1 MPPRI
6 WAFLSNR
13 PGDNAQ
19 VLALAEELGLPF
31 VTKPLRYSWRKRV
44 PRSSRRAS
52 LMTLSRKSRREQIF
66 APWPDLIILV
76 GPRAQPVA
84 RWVQRASG
92 GKTQLVLINHP
103 RAPASEFDLVFT
115 TRQYLPPSG
124 DNVRLLPVA
133 MSRFRSPLEPTEA
146 ERDWLAQLPRPHL
159 LLMIGGPT
167 RYWGLSPRY
176 MTAVAARLLARA
188 NKLGGSLIAAGSAR
202 TERSVLQALAS
213 RFAGRPNF
221 RLAIDVPRFQVLVDD
236 ADELFPTADSVSM
249 ISESIITGKPVG
261 IVPVEPKR
269 LARLV
274 LGGEKR
280 MATSRAR
287 DLRRFWNFLRG
298 EGLAGTIDE
307 PVASDVANPV
317 IAAAHEVRD
326 LLAQSTSAR

>member
-31 VTKPLRYSWRKRV
+31 VTKPLHYSWRKRM
-44 PRSSRRAS
+44 PRSGRRVS
-52 LMTLSRKSRREQIF
+52 LMTLTRKSRIEQIF
-66 APWPDLIILV
+66 PPWPDLIILV

-84 RWVQRASG
+84 RWVKKASG
-92 GKTQLVLINHP
+92 GKTRLVLINHP

-133 MSRFRSPLEPTEA
+133 MSRFRSPLEPTQA
-146 ERDWLAQLPRPHL
+146 ERAWLEQLPRPHL

-167 RYWGLSPRY
+167 RYWALSPAY
-176 MTAVAARLLARA
+176 MTGVAARLLARA
-188 NKLGGSLIAAGSAR
+188 NKLGGALIAAGSAR
-202 TERSVLQALAS
+202 TERPVLQALAS
-213 RFAGRPNF
+213 RFAGRPNL
-221 RLAIDVPRFQVLVDD
+221 RLAIDQPRFQALVDD

-261 IVPVEPKR
+261 VVAVEPKL
-269 LARLV
+269 LAKLV

-280 MATSRAR
+280 MARNPAR

-298 EGLAGTIDE
+298 QGLVGTIDK
-307 PVASDVANPV
+307 PVASEVPNPV
-317 IAAAHEVRD
+317 IAAAQEVRD
-326 LLAQSTSAR
+326 LLAESSDAR